1 MGTLFEVNGT
11 LGSIVEQLETV
22 ENIITPAQ
30 LTGDVNN
37 YNPTGLATCN
47 VIRQDVNGSH
57 DITGLA
63 APAAGVNKVIWFCSI
78 TTGNYNIKF
87 IHNSGLSTPGNKFF
101 LRDNGNKDLKEG
113 ETAGLWYDHLGD
125 SGLGCWRPLTRLG

>member
-1 MGTLFEVNGT
+1 MGILFEVSGT

-30 LTGDVNN
+30 LTVDTDN

-47 VIRQDVNGSH
+47 LIRQDIS
-57 DITGLA
+57 DTIQLSGLV
-63 APAAGVNKVIWFCSI
+63 APATGVNKVIWFTCI
-78 TTGNYNIKF
+78 TTLNEKITF
-87 IHNSGLSTPGNKFF
+87 MHNSGDSSSGNKFF
-101 LRDNGNKDLKEG
+101 LKDNANKDLKEG

-125 SGLGCWRPLTRLG
+125 SGNGCWRPLTRLG